1 MAYLGRKGASAA
13 LTSADIPNDSI
24 TSAKIPDD
32 ALDSEHYTDGSIDSA
47 HLHTNAVFAS
57 GTKMIFNQTA
67 APTGWT
73 KVTSSNDVALRV
85 VSGTVGT
92 GGSVAFET
100 AFASQTIPTHT
111 LTTAEMPAH
120 THSWHT
126 GWEDAY
132 DVSPYNTSR
141 FHQTGGQ
148 NAQRSTGVSTSTG
161 GGGAHGHGSV
171 NLDVSYVDV
180 IIATK
185 D

>member
-57 GTKMIFNQTA
+57 STKMLFQQTA

-85 VSGTVGT
+85 VSGSVGS

-100 AFASQTIPTHT
+100 AFASQTIPVHT
-111 LTTAEMPAH
+111 LAVNELPTHYHNIQANTTSGSHEVYKGGSNSAAFQMASGDINVAH
-120 THSWHT
+120 GDS
-126 GWEDAY
+126 
-132 DVSPYNTSR
+132 
-141 FHQTGGQ
+141 
-148 NAQRSTGVSTSTG
+148 
-161 GGGAHGHGSV
+161 HGHGSI